1 MGKAS
6 QAKKAAR
13 LARESGQVEE
23 RPKRHLA
30 FPLAVAGAIVVGVIL
45 VVLARQPAST
55 PELTVDPTTVTVDP
69 TTVTVDP
76 TSPSSDPTATTIAS
90 GAAETTATTV
100 PTTTAP
106 GQ

>member
-23 RPKRHLA
+23 RPKRRLA

-45 VVLARQPAST
+45 VVIARQPAST

-69 TTVTVDP
+69 S
-76 TSPSSDPTATTIAS
+76 SPSTDPTATTV
-90 GAAETTATTV
+90 AAGTPESTPTTV
-100 PTTTAP
+100 PTTTAT